1 MILTDVD
8 SKSLGIGILWN
19 PHFGRKKTLWHFII
33 SRNKELMTDNDHH
46 RRHHHDS
53 LMWTQV
59 PFDFHHGFVYSFV
72 TSSLFVPFEILRN
85 EFERENVNRKK

>member
-1 MILTDVD
+1 ME
-8 SKSLGIGILWN
+8 SSLWA
-19 PHFGRKKTLWHFII
+19 
-33 SRNKELMTDNDHH
+33 KEDFVALYNIKEQRADDNDHH
-46 RRHHHDS
+46 RRYCHDS